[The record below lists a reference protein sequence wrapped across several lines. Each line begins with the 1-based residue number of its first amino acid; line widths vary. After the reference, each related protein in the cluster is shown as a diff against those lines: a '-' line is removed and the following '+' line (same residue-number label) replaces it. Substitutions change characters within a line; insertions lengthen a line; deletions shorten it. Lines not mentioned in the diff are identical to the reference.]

1 LIDGIDLRQIDP
13 AELRRSIGY
22 VQQDTHLF
30 YGTLRENITMRAPH
44 SNDSAVLAAAHI
56 GGIDEFANSHPK
68 GFDLL
73 VGERGETLSGGQKQA
88 VGIARAFVTSPPIV
102 LLDEPTSAMDH
113 SGEDA
118 VKKRLA
124 EATEHKTMVLISHR
138 SGLFDLV
145 GRLIV
150 IDAGR
155 VVADGNKQDVI
166 EALRAGKVGKA
177 H

>member
-1 LIDGIDLRQIDP
+1 
-13 AELRRSIGY
+13 
-22 VQQDTHLF
+22 LF

-44 SNDSAVLAAAHI
+44 SNDAAVLAAAHI
-56 GGIDEFANSHPK
+56 GGIDEFANGHPK

-88 VGIARAFVTSPPIV
+88 VGIARAFVTSPTIV

-124 EATEHKTMVLISHR
+124 EAATDKTMLLISHR

-145 GRLIV
+145 SRLIV

-177 H
+177 Y